1 MKTAQRDYTTVSQA
15 IMVLEDD
22 LLWSSDFEAI
32 RKPLTHW
39 LKSEMILLPPSIF
52 AVQMADALLVDE
64 NDLTVR

>member
-1 MKTAQRDYTTVSQA
+1 
-15 IMVLEDD
+15 MVLEDD